1 MVTTDIT
8 SARDLL
14 MPNLKL
20 MPKLSTHTLMAHT
33 VILMASVPPLLSAT
47 NKSAPQQLPTES
59 TNCTSVMLKL
69 MPIQRHTTVM
79 AVVMVMAVDTDTDT
93 HTAMLVTDTV
103 DTDMAADTTDKPL
116 VNLFFDKYRPF
127 GEETISIETL
137 ILPNYRLQ
145 RVLDLIDTMMTKVK
159 WVAPS
164 HSLP

>member
-1 MVTTDIT
+1 MGAVMVIHMADMVITDIT

-14 MPNLKL
+14 TPNPLL
-20 MPKLSTHTLMAHT
+20 MPKLITHTLMAHTVMASHTLT

-47 NKSAPQQLPTES
+47 NKSAPQRLPTES

-93 HTAMLVTDTV
+93 HTVMPDMV

-127 GEETISIETL
+127 GE
-137 ILPNYRLQ
+137 
-145 RVLDLIDTMMTKVK
+145 
-159 WVAPS
+159 
-164 HSLP
+164 

>member
-1 MVTTDIT
+1 MGTMAVMAMVWDTEGTDMEVTDMADMVIHMPVMVTTDIT

-20 MPKLSTHTLMAHT
+20 MPKLSTHTLMAHTVMASHTLT

-79 AVVMVMAVDTDTDT
+79 AVVMVMAVDTDTDI
-93 HTAMLVTDTV
+93 HTAMPDTE

-116 VNLFFDKYRPF
+116 VNLFFDKYRSS
-127 GEETISIETL
+127 GE
-137 ILPNYRLQ
+137 
-145 RVLDLIDTMMTKVK
+145 K
-159 WVAPS
+159 
-164 HSLP
+164 

>member
-1 MVTTDIT
+1 MGDIT

-20 MPKLSTHTLMAHT
+20 MPKLSTHTLMAHIAMASHTLT

-93 HTAMLVTDTV
+93 HTAMLVTDMV
-103 DTDMAADTTDKPL
+103 DTHTDMAADTTDKPL

-127 GEETISIETL
+127 GEEFISI
-137 ILPNYRLQ
+137 
-145 RVLDLIDTMMTKVK
+145 
-159 WVAPS
+159 
-164 HSLP
+164 

>member
-1 MVTTDIT
+1 MGDIT

-20 MPKLSTHTLMAHT
+20 MPKLSTHTLMAHTVMASHTLT

-69 MPIQRHTTVM
+69 VPIQRHTTVM

-93 HTAMLVTDTV
+93 HTAMLVPDMV

-127 GEETISIETL
+127 GEEF
-137 ILPNYRLQ
+137 
-145 RVLDLIDTMMTKVK
+145 
-159 WVAPS
+159 
-164 HSLP
+164 

>member
-1 MVTTDIT
+1 
-8 SARDLL
+8 

-20 MPKLSTHTLMAHT
+20 MPKLSTHTLMAHTVMASHTLT

-79 AVVMVMAVDTDTDT
+79 AVDTDMDI
-93 HTAMLVTDTV
+93 HTAMLVTDMEDTHTV
-103 DTDMAADTTDKPL
+103 MPDTEDTDMAADTTDKPL

-127 GEETISIETL
+127 GEEFIRI
-137 ILPNYRLQ
+137 
-145 RVLDLIDTMMTKVK
+145 
-159 WVAPS
+159 
-164 HSLP
+164 

>member
-20 MPKLSTHTLMAHT
+20 MPKLSTHTLMALT

-93 HTAMLVTDTV
+93 HTAMLVTDMVDTHTVMPDTV

-116 VNLFFDKYRPF
+116 VNLLFDKYRPF
-127 GEETISIETL
+127 GEEFISI
-137 ILPNYRLQ
+137 
-145 RVLDLIDTMMTKVK
+145 
-159 WVAPS
+159 
-164 HSLP
+164 